1 MSNRI
6 ELGHKA
12 VKEDITVYYHPT
24 LELWTPNTGEP
35 VTLHVYGSTAMRSGI
50 NRWITDLV
58 DVPEGELHF
67 MHQKELRALITSVKV
82 ALGETLP
89 EIKINEIMQNVVHYA
104 R

>member
-1 MSNRI
+1 MA
-6 ELGHKA
+6 HKA

-24 LELWTPNTGEP
+24 LEMWTPNTGEP
-35 VTLHVYGSTAMRSGI
+35 ITLHVYGSTGI

-82 ALGETLP
+82 ALGEALP

>member
-6 ELGHKA
+6 QLGHKA
-12 VKEDITVYYHPT
+12 VKEDIPVYYHPT

-58 DVPEGELHF
+58 DVPEGELHY
-67 MHQKELRALITSVKV
+67 MYQKELRSLVAALKV
-82 ALGETLP
+82 ALSDTFP
-89 EIKINEIMQNVVHYA
+89 EIKINEIVQDVIQYA

>member
-6 ELGHKA
+6 EMAHKA

-24 LELWTPNTGEP
+24 LGMWTPNTGEP
-35 VTLHVYGSTAMRSGI
+35 ITLHVYGSTAMRSGI

-58 DVPEGELHF
+58 DVTEGELHY